1 MKQVKSNQI
10 SSKEIAEFLILNPEF
25 FKENP
30 EVLNSIEIVHET
42 GSAVSLIQKQVEIL
56 RSNYNST
63 SDQLMEFLV
72 VAKNNEKIFSLTKKL
87 ILSLIEANNIG
98 EIVSLLEKSFK
109 YDFGAKSSRVLFF
122 AKASKNIPSGRLK
135 SPSDASEILGTLL
148 KQKVIYSGKINKKIS
163 SFVFDKKSNIKES
176 VLIPLKCKSLK
187 GLIALSSDEIGKYD
201 KEKDTLFLDFIAEVV
216 SRLVDSHN
224 T

>member
-122 AKASKNIPSGRLK
+122 AKASKNIPSGKLK